1 MEKVLALKGSAQ
13 KSDPIL
19 GEIKNPEA
27 VSQYGR
33 LLWKRFGH
41 DKKWTI
47 HDLRRILAT
56 RMSDLGIAP
65 HIVEQLLGHSLGGVM
80 QIYNRSQYLPEKKKR
95 CLFGLTA
102 FGCWWTSRVTS
113 WLWRNLRST
122 IRGWW
127 YPLCSDK
134 WLAS

>member
-80 QIYNRSQYLPEKKKR
+80 QIYNRSQYLPEKKEALSVWSDR
-95 CLFGLTA
+95 
-102 FGCWWTSRVTS
+102 
-113 WLWRNLRST
+113 LRLLVDQPSNVVVMAK
-122 IRGWW
+122 
-127 YPLCSDK
+127 S
-134 WLAS
+134 S